1 LNVVSPRTAK
11 PRKRYAH
18 AHSSTLADAGDVHVT
33 SPHPYTR
40 RVVLLQFYESNY
52 FSVGGLIM
60 MWAPGVPG
68 NISHGPPGTGIVER
82 PVDSGV
88 AYGV

>member
-1 LNVVSPRTAK
+1 MVVPRTPTPEPPTLCRSVTAFVAK
-11 PRKRYAH
+11 AEPAH
-18 AHSSTLADAGDVHVT
+18 FDAYGG
-33 SPHPYTR
+33 PGELHPPI
-40 RVVLLQFYESNY
+40 SDPY
-52 FSVGGLIM
+52 FFGGLIM

-68 NISHGPPGTGIVER
+68 YISHGPGPALVES